1 MIKIESWC
9 TMKSKKHF
17 ILLALLIAVTIY
29 VFQKQVDINS
39 VLEIFKTIQ
48 LFYLYIGLGCMM
60 IFWIFEAY
68 MLDML
73 VQKLSGKRQLW
84 TSIKITIVGQYYS
97 FITPFASGGQ
107 PAQLYI
113 MKKDKISTSK
123 ATVVLA
129 SKFIIFQVTVT
140 LYSLVLAL
148 VHLKTLLIASAQ
160 VSTFVFLGLTINTIG
175 LTCLIL
181 IALNPEKL
189 KRIVYKIIHFL
200 IIIKVIKDEIN
211 KDEKIDKFIEEYL
224 EGVNQLKDDLPL
236 TLYMFGLSII
246 QLTAF
251 FSITYFVYRALG
263 LTGISAFKII
273 SLQAMLYMAV
283 SFVPIPGTV
292 GASEAGFALLLGS
305 VFQGN
310 FLAAGLLLWRT
321 ITYYFGLLFSGLFSL
336 VIYLMDN
343 IKKTEVV

>member
-1 MIKIESWC
+1 
-9 TMKSKKHF
+9 MKNKKN
-17 ILLALLIAVTIY
+17 ILLLTVLIAVTIY
-29 VFQKQVDINS
+29 IFQKQIDLNS
-39 VLEIFKTIQ
+39 VLGIIKTIQ
-48 LFYLYIGLGCMM
+48 LPYLFVGLGCML
-60 IFWIFEAY
+60 IFWLFEAY

-84 TSIKITIVGQYYS
+84 TTIKMTIIGQYYS
-97 FITPFASGGQ
+97 FITPFATGGQ

-113 MKKDKISTSK
+113 MKRDRISASK
-123 ATVVLA
+123 GTVVLA

-148 VHLKTLLIASAQ
+148 VHLKTLLMTSTQI
-160 VSTFVFLGLTINTIG
+160 STFVFVGLTINTVG
-175 LTCLIL
+175 LTCLIM

-189 KRIVYKIIHFL
+189 KVIVHKIIHL
-200 IIIKVIKDEIN
+200 LTLVKLVKNEED
-211 KDEKIDKFIEEYL
+211 KDEKIDNFIEEYL
-224 EGVNQLKDDLPL
+224 EGINQLKEDMPL
-236 TLYMFGLSII
+236 TLYMFGLSIL

-251 FSITYFVYRALG
+251 FSITFFVYRALG

-305 VFQGN
+305 VFQGH
-310 FLAAGLLLWRT
+310 FLAAGLLLWRI
-321 ITYYFGLLFSGLFSL
+321 ITYYFGLVFSGAFSL
-336 VIYLMDN
+336 LVYLFEKN
-343 IKKTEVV
+343 IKKVAV

>member
-1 MIKIESWC
+1 
-9 TMKSKKHF
+9 MKNKKN
-17 ILLALLIAVTIY
+17 ILLLTVLIAVTIY
-29 VFQKQVDINS
+29 IFQKQIDLNS
-39 VLEIFKTIQ
+39 MLGIIKTIQ
-48 LFYLYIGLGCMM
+48 LPYLFVGLGCML
-60 IFWIFEAY
+60 IFWLFEAY

-84 TSIKITIVGQYYS
+84 TTIKMTIIGQYYS
-97 FITPFASGGQ
+97 FITPFATGGQ

-113 MKKDKISTSK
+113 MKRDRISASK
-123 ATVVLA
+123 GTVVLA

-148 VHLKTLLIASAQ
+148 VHLKTLLMTSTQI
-160 VSTFVFLGLTINTIG
+160 STFVFVGLTINTVG
-175 LTCLIL
+175 LTCLIM

-189 KRIVYKIIHFL
+189 KVIVHKIIHL
-200 IIIKVIKDEIN
+200 LTLVKLVKNEED
-211 KDEKIDKFIEEYL
+211 KDEKIDNFIEEYL
-224 EGVNQLKDDLPL
+224 EGINQLKEDMPL
-236 TLYMFGLSII
+236 TLYMFGLSIL

-251 FSITYFVYRALG
+251 FSITFFVYRALG

-305 VFQGN
+305 VFQGH
-310 FLAAGLLLWRT
+310 FLAAGLLLWRI
-321 ITYYFGLLFSGLFSL
+321 ITYYFGLVFSGAFSL
-336 VIYLMDN
+336 LVYLFEKN
-343 IKKTEVV
+343 IKKVAV